1 VGISPSLFGIQE
13 NRDAPGSVFEHQS
26 QTTLIHAP
34 SRKPISPLAGT
45 GSVMFGISTFCLHS
59 LPLSLA
65 LERIAEET
73 QIIEVMD
80 DGPHHIERPDP
91 LESYD
96 VSFTLHSPSRGVNI
110 ASLLEPIRRASVE
123 VLDQCFAVAAEVN
136 APVVVHPGYFA
147 WAEERTGALRQ
158 FLRSIDDLSAAAR
171 ERSVTYYV
179 ENMGNWDYF
188 FLRTPDELPLIGEC
202 GFALDVGHANLNHC
216 LDGFLE
222 WPISHVHLHDNTG
235 KEDTHLAVGKGE
247 IDFVPVME
255 AVRRNKATPIV
266 EVATLE
272 GVMESIRVLEGM

>member
-1 VGISPSLFGIQE
+1 
-13 NRDAPGSVFEHQS
+13 
-26 QTTLIHAP
+26 
-34 SRKPISPLAGT
+34 
-45 GSVMFGISTFCLHS
+45 MFGISTFCLHS
-59 LPLSLA
+59 LPLPLA

-73 QIIEVMD
+73 RIIEVMD

-91 LESYD
+91 LESYE

-123 VLDQCFAVAAEVN
+123 VIDQCFAVAAEVN

-158 FLRSIDDLSAAAR
+158 FLRSIDDLSA
-171 ERSVTYYV
+171 
-179 ENMGNWDYF
+179 YF

-216 LDGFLE
+216 LAGFLE

-255 AVRRNKATPIV
+255 AIRRDRATPIV
-266 EVATLE
+266 EVGTFE
-272 GVMESIRVLEGM
+272 GVIESIRVLEGM